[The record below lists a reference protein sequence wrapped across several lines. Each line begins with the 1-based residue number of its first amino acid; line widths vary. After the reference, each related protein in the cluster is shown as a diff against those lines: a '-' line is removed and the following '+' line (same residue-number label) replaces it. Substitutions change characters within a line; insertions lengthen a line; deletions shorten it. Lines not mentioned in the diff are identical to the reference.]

1 MGRLCENLPTLVFP
15 EKNMSYTAPS
25 QIAERQLTYFE
36 GKHVLV
42 AGEAEDLFPVELAKH
57 CESVSVFTSNYSY
70 HRLIKSKDTIT
81 SYFGTQFNQETQ
93 ADMVLLY
100 WPKAKAEAEYL
111 LAMLF
116 AHLGTETE
124 IVVVGEN
131 RSGVK
136 SIEKMF
142 AKYGRVTKF
151 DSARRCSFYWG
162 QCDTQPEPFDLEQ
175 WYKSYTLEL
184 SGQELVVKSLPG
196 VFSHGQLDVGSK
208 LLVDS
213 LPKLKGKVLDFG
225 CGAGVIGATLALKNP
240 DITLEMCDISAFAIA
255 SSIETLR
262 ANGLTGKVFAS
273 DVYSD
278 TSNDYDFIISN
289 PPFHSG
295 LETNYNA
302 TETLLTDA
310 PKKLSKRGEL
320 FIVANSFLKYSPI
333 IDNYFTDCE
342 TINKTSKFAIYHAK
356 KQKKPTLSRDE
367 FSF

>member
-1 MGRLCENLPTLVFP
+1 
-15 EKNMSYTAPS
+15 MSAYIAPS
-25 QIAERQLTYFE
+25 QIAERQLAYFE

-70 HRLIKSKDTIT
+70 YRQLEGCSTIQRFYGAEFT
-81 SYFGTQFNQETQ
+81 EETK
-93 ADMVLLY
+93 ADLVMLY

-116 AHLGTETE
+116 AKLGKEIE

-142 AKYGRVTKF
+142 APYGKVVKY

-162 QCDTQPEPFDLEQ
+162 QCFEQPQSFNLQDWFKTYTVNIGEQ
-175 WYKSYTLEL
+175 SLT
-184 SGQELVVKSLPG
+184 VKSLPG
-196 VFSHGQLDVGSK
+196 VFSHGEFDVGSQ
-208 LLVDS
+208 LLLDT

-225 CGAGVIGATLALKNP
+225 CGAGVLGAVMASRNP
-240 DITLEMCDISAFAIA
+240 DIELEMCDISAFAVA
-255 SSIETLR
+255 SSQATLE

-278 TSNDYDFIISN
+278 TAQDYQFIISN

-295 LETNYNA
+295 LDTSYSA
-302 TETLLTDA
+302 TETLLAQA
-310 PKKLSKRGEL
+310 PKHLKHAGEL
-320 FIVANSFLKYSPI
+320 FIVANSFLKYIPI
-333 IDNYFTDCE
+333 IEQSFGKCATL
-342 TINKTSKFAIYHAK
+342 NKTTKFAIYHANK
-356 KQKKPTLSRDE
+356 
-367 FSF
+367 

>member
-1 MGRLCENLPTLVFP
+1 M
-15 EKNMSYTAPS
+15 MSYTAPS
-25 QIAERQLTYFE
+25 QIAERQLAHFE
-36 GKHVLV
+36 GKHVLI

-70 HRLIKSKDTIT
+70 HRQLKGKSTIT
-81 SYFGTQFNQETQ
+81 SYFGIQFQEDTPIN
-93 ADMVLLY
+93 MVLLY

-116 AHLGTETE
+116 AHLGPETE

-142 AKYGRVTKF
+142 TKYGKITKF

-162 QCDTQPEPFDLEQ
+162 QCDTQPKSFTLTD
-175 WYKSYTLEL
+175 WYKTYNLDI

-196 VFSHGQLDVGSK
+196 VFSHGQFDVGSK
-208 LLVDS
+208 LLLDS
-213 LPKLKGKVLDFG
+213 LPNLSGKVLDFG

-240 DITLEMCDISAFAIA
+240 DIDLEMCDISAFAIA
-255 SSIETLR
+255 SSIETLK
-262 ANGLTGKVFAS
+262 ANGLTGRVFAS

-278 TSNDYDFIISN
+278 TSDDYRFIISN

-295 LETNYNA
+295 LDTSYSA
-302 TETLLTDA
+302 TESLLANA
-310 PKKLSKRGEL
+310 PKQMSKRAEL
-320 FIVANSFLKYSPI
+320 YIVANSFLKYPPI
-333 IDNYFTDCE
+333 IKSAFTNCS
-342 TINKTSKFAIYHAK
+342 TINKTSKFAIYHAI
-356 KQKKPTLSRDE
+356 KQ
-367 FSF
+367 

>member
-1 MGRLCENLPTLVFP
+1 
-15 EKNMSYTAPS
+15 MSAYIAPS
-25 QIAERQLTYFE
+25 QIAERQLAYFE

-70 HRLIKSKDTIT
+70 YRQLEGCSTIQRFYGAEFT
-81 SYFGTQFNQETQ
+81 EETK
-93 ADMVLLY
+93 ADLVMLY

-116 AHLGTETE
+116 AKLGKETE
-124 IVVVGEN
+124 IIVVGEN

-142 AKYGRVTKF
+142 APYGKVVKY

-162 QCDTQPEPFDLEQ
+162 QCFEQPQSFNLQDWFKTYTVNIGEQ
-175 WYKSYTLEL
+175 SLT
-184 SGQELVVKSLPG
+184 VKSLPG
-196 VFSHGQLDVGSK
+196 VFSHGEFDVGSQ
-208 LLVDS
+208 LLLDT

-225 CGAGVIGATLALKNP
+225 CGAGVLGAVMASRNP
-240 DITLEMCDISAFAIA
+240 DIELEMCDISAFAVA
-255 SSIETLR
+255 SSQATLE

-278 TSNDYDFIISN
+278 TAQDYQFIISN

-295 LETNYNA
+295 LDTSYSA
-302 TETLLTDA
+302 TETLLAQA
-310 PKKLSKRGEL
+310 PKHLKRAGEL
-320 FIVANSFLKYSPI
+320 FIVANSFLKYIPI
-333 IDNYFTDCE
+333 IEQSFGKCATL
-342 TINKTSKFAIYHAK
+342 NKTTKFAIYHANK
-356 KQKKPTLSRDE
+356 
-367 FSF
+367 